1 MTVSDENAV
10 QGHDTVHADLL
21 GAIARELAALA
32 SNLPGALRRLS
43 VTAAGHGVEVEW
55 ESRDLAGAA
64 PATVPPARAPD
75 SISPVAA
82 SGSVPPAEP
91 TEEPGRHV
99 VRAPLVGT
107 FYRASQPGG
116 PPFVTPG
123 DAVEQGDTLGIV
135 EAMKL
140 MNHVIADRAGRVV
153 EVVAGDGEPVEY
165 DQPLVVLETSSP
177 EVPA

>member
-64 PATVPPARAPD
+64 PAPD
-75 SISPVAA
+75 SIPPVAA
-82 SGSVPPAEP
+82 YGSVPPAEP